1 MSSIWTAFLP
11 LTTIFTAPA
20 ECWNSE
26 PWIIQ
31 NVATT
36 WWKQGSDL
44 VASCF
49 PPAFPFSLSSIIYSP
64 GLCPEGWTSAC
75 DRQIM
80 SSGQE
85 LKVVLCCPAARLGG
99 SIRLRSSVFCRQSG
113 LEDKLSEHDLPR
125 RMGLPAAR
133 AEAQSTSI
141 SSSSDLP
148 SRTGLPEPASTASF
162 AASSTSA
169 FLPVDTTPSNPS
181 GTTSDGLSKG
191 SIAGIA
197 VGSVIGIALISLLRY
212 IARALHRCHRGSG
225 NASLRPVVQDAEQHG
240 KVQSEATHYQDATP
254 TEMGAVEERAISE
267 LTGR

>member
-85 LKVVLCCPAARLGG
+85 LKVVLCCPAYVFIGVSCSWRSYKG
-99 SIRLRSSVFCRQSG
+99 SYGCAATSSAVHDW
-113 LEDKLSEHDLPR
+113 EDQF
-125 RMGLPAAR
+125 GCAAPY
-133 AEAQSTSI
+133 SVDKTSI